1 MTNKANPNCK
11 LGCYGTGEIYT
22 TPCCCTIIQEHS
34 NASQILDKAADVY
47 CGGVNL
53 KTESDEWVSGERCFK
68 AGAEWAVRND
78 PRVLAL
84 VKVLSKIGTDD
95 DGSGGNIII
104 MGDPVKIMER
114 WADETLA
121 QYRKAIERINKNG

>member
-1 MTNKANPNCK
+1 MTYENPD
-11 LGCYGTGEIYT
+11 I
-22 TPCCCTIIQEHS
+22 
-34 NASQILDKAADVY
+34 SQILDKAADKF

-53 KTESDEWVSGERCFK
+53 KTGSDEWISGESCFK

-104 MGDPVKIMER
+104 VGDPVKIMER
-114 WADETLA
+114 WADEAMA
-121 QYRKAIERINKNG
+121 QYRKAIERINKNE